1 MDDKRQQQDQDT
13 DDIKRE
19 LDKNKTVN
27 DPGSDVVDYGRSEQG
42 EVEKSKGER
51 KLGDDSDRKGNESI
65 Y

>member
-1 MDDKRQQQDQDT
+1 MDDKRQQQDRDT

-42 EVEKSKGER
+42 EVEKTKGER
-51 KLGDDSDRKGNESI
+51 NSDDGPERKGDQSI

>member
-27 DPGSDVVDYGRSEQG
+27 DPGSNVVDYGRSEQG
-42 EVEKSKGER
+42 EVEKTKGER
-51 KLGDDSDRKGNESI
+51 SLGDDSDRSGNESI